1 MKRALIFLFFV
12 SAIVSKVTAQAPSPK
27 WISVFATSEQNV
39 YLDTS
44 NVKQTESQ
52 ITSLCLT
59 IYKEPV
65 LVGSINK
72 NAKSIKSQIFFNT
85 TEKKYT
91 VIGTLFYDNNWKIIG
106 ETSLPGLS
114 VGNST
119 LAVSIDSNE
128 IMKAVYD
135 KSTEIITK
143 KNNERA
149 AAEVS
154 KETTKGKAT
163 VKKIEKPQTIA
174 KDTVKV
180 VDKRESLTEKFID
193 KKLNEE
199 SETIP
204 IDKPKETKSSTKNRA
219 KADQDYLLSSE
230 RNLHGTI
237 FTDGSKYCFQ
247 VSSWKIKS
255 KAEDEVARLKKM
267 GHNAFIAEAYIAN
280 RGGTWYRV
288 RIGYFGS
295 LEETENYLKRMR

>member
-1 MKRALIFLFFV
+1 MIRALIFLFFIA
-12 SAIVSKVTAQAPSPK
+12 SIVPDMMAQAPNPK
-27 WISVFATSEQNV
+27 WVSVFATSEQNV

-91 VIGTLFYDNNWKIIG
+91 VIGTLFYDSNWKIIG

-114 VGNST
+114 VGNPT
-119 LAVSIDSNE
+119 LAVPVDSNE
-128 IMKAVYD
+128 IMKAVFE
-135 KSTEIITK
+135 KSLEIVTK
-143 KNNERA
+143 RNNESN

-154 KETTKGKAT
+154 KNTAKGKP
-163 VKKIEKPQTIA
+163 VLKKPDKPQTVV
-174 KDTVKV
+174 KDTSTA
-180 VDKRESLTEKFID
+180 DKRETLTEKFID
-193 KKLNEE
+193 KKLSEE
-199 SETIP
+199 
-204 IDKPKETKSSTKNRA
+204 KETVPADRLKENKPTTKTTTEA
-219 KADQDYLLSSE
+219 YADYSLATE
-230 RNLHGTI
+230 KNLQGTI
-237 FTDGSKYCFQ
+237 FTDGTKYCFQ

-255 KAEDEVARLKKM
+255 KAEYEVERLKKL
-267 GHNAFIAEAYIAN
+267 GHNAFIAEVYIAN

-288 RIGYFGS
+288 RIGYFDS